1 MVKNNSSWDIV
12 FFINLTVREKK
23 NILKNLIGSFWF
35 FLSKKLIE
43 SVEKNFRKKLIKFIK
58 EFSRKSR
65 LKHNVYVKKKKKNK
79 L

>member
-1 MVKNNSSWDIV
+1 MK
-12 FFINLTVREKK
+12 EK

-65 LKHNVYVKKKKKNK
+65 LKRNVYVKKKKKKNK